1 MAAMPPKPTYW
12 DQLMAAPDPHEQTTS
27 TQAGQK
33 RKREDSESHVA
44 QEDQQ
49 DGADAK
55 PDVNTLIPDDQE
67 PEDDEEDDEVDSDDD
82 FENTSDQNIDYPTHD
97 EDSEPFPQCAIY
109 DDAIEDIEEKVSSI
123 AERVES
129 RLSAH
134 NSNSKTVGN
143 YLSTAENL
151 SCPPE
156 AKKIRIAILG
166 GAGVGKS
173 SILNA
178 VIGKRD
184 LAKSVS
190 KCIRLRLSV

>member
-1 MAAMPPKPTYW
+1 MAP
-12 DQLMAAPDPHEQTTS
+12 QESQEQTPS
-27 TQAGQK
+27 TQAGKK
-33 RKREDSESHVA
+33 RKREISESHVA

-67 PEDDEEDDEVDSDDD
+67 PEDDEEDDEVGSDDD

-151 SCPPE
+151 SFPPE

-173 SILNA
+173 SLLNA
-178 VIGKRD
+178 VIGKPD

-190 KCIRLRLSV
+190 KCIRLRLSG

>member
-1 MAAMPPKPTYW
+1 MAPT
-12 DQLMAAPDPHEQTTS
+12 DSHEQTPS

-33 RKREDSESHVA
+33 RKREDSEAHVA
-44 QEDQQ
+44 REDQQ
-49 DGADAK
+49 DGTDVK
-55 PDVNTLIPDDQE
+55 PDVNTLIPE
-67 PEDDEEDDEVDSDDD
+67 ERESEDDDEDDEVDSDDD
-82 FENTSDQNIDYPTHD
+82 CENTNGPNIEYPMHD

-134 NSNSKTVGN
+134 NSNSRTVGN

-151 SCPPE
+151 SCVPE

-173 SILNA
+173 SLLNA
-178 VIGKRD
+178 VIGKPD

-190 KCIRLRLSV
+190 ECPCFRLSE

>member
-1 MAAMPPKPTYW
+1 MAAIPPKPTYLE
-12 DQLMAAPDPHEQTTS
+12 QVMAAPDSHDQTTS

-33 RKREDSESHVA
+33 RKHEDSEAHVA
-44 QEDQQ
+44 REDQQ
-49 DGADAK
+49 DSADVK

-67 PEDDEEDDEVDSDDD
+67 PEDDEEDDEDDTDDD
-82 FENTSDQNIDYPTHD
+82 CEVTSDQIVDYPTHD
-97 EDSEPFPQCAIY
+97 EDSEPLPQCAIC

-129 RLSAH
+129 LLSAH
-134 NSNSKTVGN
+134 NSNSKTVGD

-156 AKKIRIAILG
+156 PKKIRIAILG

-173 SILNA
+173 SLLNA
-178 VIGKRD
+178 VIGKSD

-190 KCIRLRLSV
+190 NCTHLHLSD